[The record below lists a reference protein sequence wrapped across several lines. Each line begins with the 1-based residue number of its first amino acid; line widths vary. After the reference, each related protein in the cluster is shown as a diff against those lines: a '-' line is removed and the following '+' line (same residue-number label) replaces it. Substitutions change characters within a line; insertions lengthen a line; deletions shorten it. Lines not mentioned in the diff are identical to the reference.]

1 MALTTVAEL
10 RSTLGVGTLY
20 PDATLQEVADAADAV
35 LIPMLWAPKW
45 FSVAHSNVVG
55 TGTLYFNEDVR
66 DTFYVGQ
73 SVTIANSGNLYA
85 GTKTIT
91 AVGEYSISV
100 TTTHS
105 SAQSYHP
112 IFPYGTVSTTT
123 YTDWTTDT
131 AVQNAALMI
140 AVEIWRTRTRP
151 SLNGGIMPVAI
162 TTLRTTLATALVDNS
177 KWQTFAFPPATVLAN
192 SVIVSPDD
200 PYLTPSNN
208 QHITISPM
216 ANFKIIITVPLFD
229 NEGNLNGIEDAVCG
243 VFAKLAASSLT
254 YNVSA
259 ISAPSI
265 LNAASGDLLSCEMSV
280 SILTSWS

>member
-1 MALTTVAEL
+1 
-10 RSTLGVGTLY
+10 
-20 PDATLQEVADAADAV
+20 
-35 LIPMLWAPKW
+35 
-45 FSVAHSNVVG
+45 
-55 TGTLYFNEDVR
+55 
-66 DTFYVGQ
+66 
-73 SVTIANSGNLYA
+73 
-85 GTKTIT
+85 
-91 AVGEYSISV
+91 
-100 TTTHS
+100 
-105 SAQSYHP
+105 
-112 IFPYGTVSTTT
+112 
-123 YTDWTTDT
+123 
-131 AVQNAALMI
+131 
-140 AVEIWRTRTRP
+140 
-151 SLNGGIMPVAI
+151 MPVAV
-162 TTLRTTLATALVDNS
+162 TTLRTTLATALVDNA

-216 ANFKIIITVPLFD
+216 ANFKIICCVALFD
-229 NEGNLNGIEDAVCG
+229 NEGNLNGIEDFICG